1 MPAHPAAALP
11 AALLALLHGTVTIGP
26 VTPVCRVGVP
36 CDKPAASVVLT
47 FTDGARVFRTT
58 THADG
63 TYGVRLAPAAYTVRA
78 SAGMRISP
86 FKVIVRKGSRAQPFS
101 IDTGIR

>member
-1 MPAHPAAALP
+1 
-11 AALLALLHGTVTIGP
+11 

-36 CDKPAASVVLT
+36 CDRPAASVVLT
-47 FTDGARVFRTT
+47 FTHGARAFRTS

-63 TYGVRLAPAAYTVRA
+63 TYSVRLPPASYTVSA

-86 FKVIVRKGSRAQPFS
+86 VQVIARKGSHVQPFS